1 MTITVTTPA
10 LLFPA
15 ISLFMLAFT
24 NRFLSLG
31 SRIRSLHDNFR
42 QTSEDSVRKQIDNL
56 RKRIF
61 MIRNMQGLGVM
72 SMFTCVLSMVCLF
85 ENWQLAGEILFA
97 ISLALLLA
105 SLWISFLE
113 IRISVNALEILLADL
128 EKK

>member
-31 SRIRSLHDNFR
+31 SRIRALHDHFR
-42 QTSEDSVRKQIDNL
+42 QTSDESVRKQIDNL

-85 ENWQLAGEILFA
+85 ENWQLAGEILFGV
-97 ISLALLLA
+97 SLALLLA

-128 EKK
+128 EKR

>member
-85 ENWQLAGEILFA
+85 ENWQLAGEILFG

>member
-31 SRIRSLHDNFR
+31 SRIRALHDHFR
-42 QTSEDSVRKQIDNL
+42 QTSDESVRKQIDNL

-85 ENWQLAGEILFA
+85 ENWQLAGEILFG

-128 EKK
+128 EKR

>member
-31 SRIRSLHDNFR
+31 SRVRALHDNFR
-42 QTSEDSVRKQIDNL
+42 QTNEESTRQQIDNL
-56 RKRIF
+56 RKRIY

-72 SMFTCVLSMVCLF
+72 SMFTCVLSMICLF
-85 ENWQLAGEILFA
+85 ENWQIAGEIMFGL
-97 ISLALLLA
+97 SLALLLA

-113 IRISVNALEILLADL
+113 IRISVNALAILLSDI
-128 EKK
+128 EKG